1 VSSARRRRPARL
13 LLALALTA
21 LAACAGPGLTPPSS
35 PFVPTPEA
43 VADAMLAMA
52 EVGPA
57 DVVYDLGS
65 GDGRLVIAAA
75 RRFGA
80 RGVGVELDP
89 ALVHASRESALRA
102 GVADRVRFLWQDLFT
117 ADLRE
122 ATVVTLY
129 LGEAVNRRLVPKLLA
144 ELRPGAR
151 VVSHDFDLG
160 DWRPDLVRHVRGPDR
175 DHRLLLWRVPAS
187 VDGDWALTLD
197 DGRQGTVRLR
207 QRFQDVT
214 GVLALGGREVP
225 LGGEVAGD
233 LLRLTGGGW
242 RLEGRVSGD
251 RLSGEAAAPDAVPQ
265 PCQAERR
272 RR

>member
-1 VSSARRRRPARL
+1 ML
-13 LLALALTA
+13 DLAGA
-21 LAACAGPGLTPPSS
+21 
-35 PFVPTPEA
+35 
-43 VADAMLAMA
+43 
-52 EVGPA
+52 GPA

-89 ALVHASRESALRA
+89 ALVHESRERALRA

-117 ADLRE
+117 TDLGE

-160 DWRPDLVRHVRGPDR
+160 DWRPDLVRHVSGPDR
-175 DHRLLLWRVPAS
+175 DHRILLWRVPARAAGS
-187 VDGDWALTLD
+187 WTLALADGRRGRLTLH
-197 DGRQGTVRLR
+197 
-207 QRFQDVT
+207 QRFQD
-214 GVLALGGREVP
+214 LAGTLAFDALEVP
-225 LGGEVAGD
+225 VRGEVAGHEV
-233 LLRLTGGGW
+233 RLTAGAW
-242 RLEGRVSGD
+242 RLHGRVTGG
-251 RLSGEAAAPDAVPQ
+251 RMTGVAEAPGIAPREW
-265 PCQAERR
+265 QAERAEP
-272 RR
+272 

>member
-1 VSSARRRRPARL
+1 ML
-13 LLALALTA
+13 ELAGVTA
-21 LAACAGPGLTPPSS
+21 S
-35 PFVPTPEA
+35 
-43 VADAMLAMA
+43 
-52 EVGPA
+52 

-89 ALVHASRESALRA
+89 ALVHESRERALRA
-102 GVADRVRFLWQDLFT
+102 GVADRARFLWQDLFA

-160 DWRPDLVRHVRGPDR
+160 DWRPDLVRQVTGPDR
-175 DHRLLLWRVPAS
+175 DHRILLWRVPAT
-187 VDGDWALTLD
+187 VEGPWTVALA
-197 DGRQGTVRLR
+197 DGRRGRLALR
-207 QRFQDVT
+207 QRYQDLAGT
-214 GVLALGGREVP
+214 LALDGAEAPVR
-225 LGGEVAGD
+225 GEVAGD
-233 LLRLTGGGW
+233 QIRLTAGAW
-242 RLEGRVSGD
+242 RLEGRLTGD
-251 RLSGEAAAPDAVPQ
+251 RMVGVAEPPGGPGQ
-265 PCQAERR
+265 EWRAERGER
-272 RR
+272 